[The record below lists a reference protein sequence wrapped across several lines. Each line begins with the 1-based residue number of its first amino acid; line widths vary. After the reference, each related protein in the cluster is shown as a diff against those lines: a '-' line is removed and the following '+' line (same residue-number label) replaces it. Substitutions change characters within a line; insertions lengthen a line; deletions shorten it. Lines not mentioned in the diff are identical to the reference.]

1 MKSYYSKKINQT
13 TKNLEAKEISKGIL
27 GSVMRYPNETVF
39 SFSHSNINKR
49 KKLKDEYNTIINSY
63 KEYKINEGILK
74 IKSINNALYEIIT
87 EPVIDSVYNLHY
99 MQFKGFEIYKIFQKF
114 NVFIKY
120 CVDNKINLSNLKLSD
135 IYLTKNYELKILS
148 IKYDIE
154 LLHKIK
160 KEKFSDTHNNK
171 NTMLYVIGTIM
182 YYLYYNQYPKNNETK
197 FPEPKHFKELLKY
210 CLNINKKFD
219 YNEYINHTFF
229 HPDIIFPN
237 STKENIK
244 LFSGY
249 TEYKPSN
256 AGIMSSECEELYFDK
271 KEENYGRFYS
281 IYNSLNKTKILEVKS
296 FKEPKLIKLKTEKNK
311 NLYIIIFED
320 QIFVLKKNNNNF
332 SVTQEINNR
341 FSKFLELSNGDIAA
355 YYWKNLNIYSRN
367 SEDKLNLKLNLSDI
381 YASILL
387 ETDDN

>member
-1 MKSYYSKKINQT
+1 MKSYYSKKVNQT

-63 KEYKINEGILK
+63 KEYQINEGILK
-74 IKSINNALYEIIT
+74 IKSINNALLEITT

-99 MQFKGFEIYKIFQKF
+99 IQLKGFEIYKIFQKF

-197 FPEPKHFKELLKY
+197 FPEPKHFKE
-210 CLNINKKFD
+210 
-219 YNEYINHTFF
+219 
-229 HPDIIFPN
+229 
-237 STKENIK
+237 
-244 LFSGY
+244 
-249 TEYKPSN
+249 
-256 AGIMSSECEELYFDK
+256 
-271 KEENYGRFYS
+271 
-281 IYNSLNKTKILEVKS
+281 
-296 FKEPKLIKLKTEKNK
+296 
-311 NLYIIIFED
+311 
-320 QIFVLKKNNNNF
+320 
-332 SVTQEINNR
+332 
-341 FSKFLELSNGDIAA
+341 
-355 YYWKNLNIYSRN
+355 
-367 SEDKLNLKLNLSDI
+367 
-381 YASILL
+381 
-387 ETDDN
+387 